1 MELTPRKQAVLK
13 AIVKA
18 YIETGEPIGSK
29 NLMLLLQNAPSSAT
43 IRHEM
48 SELCEL
54 GFLKQ
59 PHTSAGRIP
68 TSKGYRF
75 YVDSLS
81 SGFNVNSSVADLIE
95 NTLTSAR
102 CEAENI
108 PDMVASLLSQIT
120 GLATFACLVTEK
132 MPRIKRIELLPIG
145 RFSKMLLIITD
156 DGRTR
161 NRVFRQGK
169 GFSKEIENIFYDLA
183 EKRIKGKA
191 VDTLTKAYMQT
202 VITQA
207 GIYALDL
214 MPLFTAVFETA
225 SEIEKAKIKLFGK
238 ERLYNMCGEGSAS
251 KIQALVERCEP
262 LLSIFHD
269 VSQETDVIFGNE
281 TDYAELKD
289 NNIVVSKFTGS
300 DKYKGYIGVIGPA
313 RISYEQI
320 IPSIKHSAKKLTE
333 IMTEAQMDMED

>member
-13 AIVKA
+13 ALVKA

-29 NLMLLLQNAPSSAT
+29 NLMLMLQNAPSSAT
-43 IRHEM
+43 LRHEM

-54 GFLKQ
+54 GFLNQ

-75 YVDSLS
+75 YVENLDGEKDVNASFADS
-81 SGFNVNSSVADLIE
+81 IE

-108 PDMVASLLSQIT
+108 PDTVASLLSRLT
-120 GLATFACLVTEK
+120 GLPTFACLVTEK

-145 RFSKMLLIITD
+145 KFSKMLLVITD

-161 NRVFRQGK
+161 NRIFRQGK
-169 GFSKEIENIFYDLA
+169 DFSPEIENIFYNLI
-183 EKRIKGKA
+183 EKRVKGKS

-202 VITQA
+202 VITEA
-207 GIYALDL
+207 GLYALDL

-238 ERLYNMCGEGSAS
+238 EYLYNVSGETLAP
-251 KIQALVERCEP
+251 KIQALIERCEP
-262 LLSIFHD
+262 ILSCLLD
-269 VSQETDVIFGNE
+269 VEEKTQVVFGNE
-281 TDYAELKD
+281 TPYAELKD
-289 NNIVVSKFTGS
+289 NNMIVSKFAGS
-300 DKYKGYIGVIGPA
+300 DKYKGYIGVIGSA

-320 IPSIKHSAKKLTE
+320 IPCIEYSAKRLTE

>member
-13 AIVKA
+13 AVVKA

-29 NLMLLLQNAPSSAT
+29 NLMLLLQNSPSSAT

-81 SGFNVNSSVADLIE
+81 GGIDSNSSAADLIE
-95 NTLTSAR
+95 NTLKSVR

-108 PDMVASLLSQIT
+108 PDTVASLISRLT
-120 GLATFACLVTEK
+120 GLPAFACLVTEK
-132 MPRIKRIELLPIG
+132 MPRIKRVELLPIG

-161 NRVFRQGK
+161 NRIFRQGK
-169 GFSKEIENIFYDLA
+169 DFSKQAENNFYDIV
-183 EKRIKGKA
+183 EKRIKGKS
-191 VDTLTKAYMQT
+191 VDALTKAYMQT
-202 VITQA
+202 VIVQA
-207 GIYALDL
+207 GDYALGL
-214 MPLFTAVFETA
+214 MPLFTAVFELA

-238 ERLYNMCGEGSAS
+238 ERIYNMCDEAAAS
-251 KIQALVERCEP
+251 KMQALIERCEP
-262 LLSIFHD
+262 MLSLFEGVD
-269 VSQETDVIFGNE
+269 GQAQVIFGNE
-281 TDYAELKD
+281 TPYLEFKD
-289 NNIVVSKFTGS
+289 NNMVVAKFTGS
-300 DKYKGYIGVIGPA
+300 DKYKGYIGVIGSA
-313 RISYEQI
+313 RISYEKI
-320 IPSIKHSAKKLTE
+320 IPCIEHSAKKLTE

>member
-13 AIVKA
+13 AVVKA

-75 YVDSLS
+75 YVDNLS
-81 SGFNVNSSVADLIE
+81 NGLNLNSSVADLIE

-108 PDMVASLLSQIT
+108 PDTVASLLSRLT
-120 GLATFACLVTEK
+120 GLPTFACLVTEK
-132 MPRIKRIELLPIG
+132 MPRIKRVELLPIG
-145 RFSKMLLIITD
+145 RFSKMLLVITD

-161 NRVFRQGK
+161 NRIFRQGK
-169 GFSKEIENIFYDLA
+169 DFSKEIENIFYDLV

-214 MPLFTAVFETA
+214 MPLFTAVFESA

-238 ERLYNMCGEGSAS
+238 ERLYNLSGEAS
-251 KIQALVERCEP
+251 KIQALIERCEP
-262 LLSIFHD
+262 ILSLLGD
-269 VSQETDVIFGNE
+269 VGEEAQVVFGSETA
-281 TDYAELKD
+281 YAEFND
-289 NNIVVSKFTGS
+289 NNMVVAKFAGS

-320 IPSIKHSAKKLTE
+320 IPSIEHSAKKLTE

>member
-13 AIVKA
+13 AVVKA

-81 SGFNVNSSVADLIE
+81 SGLDVNSSVAQLVE
-95 NTLTSAR
+95 STLTSAR

-108 PDMVASLLSQIT
+108 PDTVASLLSQLT
-120 GLATFACLVTEK
+120 GLTSFACLVTEK
-132 MPRIKRIELLPIG
+132 MPRINRIELLPIG
-145 RFSKMLLIITD
+145 RFSKMLLVITD

-161 NRVFRQGK
+161 NRIFIQGK
-169 GFSKEIENIFYDLA
+169 DFSKEIENIFYDLV
-183 EKRIKGKA
+183 EKRIKGKS

-207 GIYALDL
+207 GIYSLDL
-214 MPLFTAVFETA
+214 MPLFTAVFESA
-225 SEIEKAKIKLFGK
+225 AEIEKAKIKLFGK
-238 ERLYNMCGEGSAS
+238 ERLYNMLGEVSAS

-262 LLSIFHD
+262 LIRVFAD
-269 VSQETDVIFGNE
+269 VSEEASVIFGSE
-281 TDYAELKD
+281 TPYLELKG

-320 IPSIKHSAKKLTE
+320 IPSIEHSAKKLTE